1 MSIQFLG
8 MIGHRLASEIIPAS
22 GTLFDKDYIAR
33 FARAHEAAG
42 FDRILV
48 GYWSDQP
55 DGFLVTAH
63 AAAHT
68 QKIKFLLAHRP
79 GFVAP
84 TLAARKLASLDHL
97 TDGRLAVHIISGGSD
112 SEQRR
117 DGDFLSKAERY
128 ARTDE
133 FLSVLKQSLESPQPY
148 DHQGRFYQAEQAFSA
163 IKPLQHKLPIY
174 FGGSSPE
181 AIDVAARHADVFALW
196 GEPLKGAAETVRNV
210 RAAAAAQ
217 GRQIAFNI
225 SFRPI
230 LGNTEKEAWERAEHI
245 RATAEKQLAETG
257 YTFGLPKPQSVG
269 AQRLLAA
276 AHESERH
283 DKVLWTGVAKL
294 VQGGY
299 NSTALVGTPDQVS
312 EALLDYYRL
321 GIHSVLIRGFDPLN
335 DAVEYGREL
344 LPLTREKVAA
354 LSATEKGAP
363 DASRRSVCRCCA
375 GPRVTPA
382 ATGGR

>member
-22 GTLFDKDYIAR
+22 GPLFDKDYIAR
-33 FARAHEAAG
+33 FARAHEDAG

-55 DGFLVTAH
+55 DGFLVAAH

-68 QKIKFLLAHRP
+68 SKLKFLLAHRP

-117 DGDFLSKAERY
+117 DGDFRNKTERY

-133 FLSVLKQSLESPQPY
+133 FLTVLKQSLESTQPY
-148 DHQGRFYQAEQAFSA
+148 DHQGTYYQAEQAFSA
-163 IKPLQHKLPIY
+163 IKPLQKKLPIY
-174 FGGSSPE
+174 FGGSSAE

-196 GEPLKGAAETVRNV
+196 GEPLKGAEETVRNV
-210 RAAAAAQ
+210 RAAAAQQ
-217 GRQIAFNI
+217 GRNIDFNI

-230 LGNTEKEAWERAEHI
+230 LGTTEKEAWERAEYI

-276 AHESERH
+276 ANEGDRL

-294 VQGGY
+294 VKGGY
-299 NSTALVGTPDQVS
+299 NSTALVGTPEQVS
-312 EALLDYYRL
+312 DALLDYYRL

-335 DAVEYGREL
+335 DVVEYGREL

-354 LSATEKGAP
+354 LDSKEKRSA
-363 DASRRSVCRCCA
+363 
-375 GPRVTPA
+375 
-382 ATGGR
+382 